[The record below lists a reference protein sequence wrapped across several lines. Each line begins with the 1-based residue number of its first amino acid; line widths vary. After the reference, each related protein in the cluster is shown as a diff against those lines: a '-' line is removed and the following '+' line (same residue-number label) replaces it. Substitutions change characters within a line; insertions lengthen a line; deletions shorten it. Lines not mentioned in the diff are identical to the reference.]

1 MLKTHLLKVVLL
13 YGQSVMLNHLIATN
27 QTSVVKLDQH
37 IDFQSRHHK
46 SVHQVVHIHA
56 FQFPGVFSKIDF
68 KAGKYDKTEINDRLL
83 KSDDVVDYT
92 LQVALAAKR
101 ANNSALVLLYQN
113 VTSNKH

>member
-1 MLKTHLLKVVLL
+1 
-13 YGQSVMLNHLIATN
+13 MLNHLIATN
-27 QTSVVKLDQH
+27 QTSVIKLDQH

-68 KAGKYDKTEINDRLL
+68 KAGKYDKTELNDRLL

-92 LQVALAAKR
+92 LRVALAAKR
-101 ANNSALVLLYQN
+101 ADNSALVILYQN
-113 VTSNKH
+113 ATLNKH